1 MNLVIAL
8 LSTRTFITAERIR
21 ETVYGYSDSA
31 SDEAFSRMFERDKNE
46 LRDLGIPLETG
57 RVSQFDPTEGYR
69 INRDAYALPA
79 VELTADEAAAVAVA
93 TQLWESPE
101 LITATQG
108 ALLKLRAA
116 GVDVDAA
123 DSAVAI
129 TSTAALPGLRGSEEV
144 LGILLSAI
152 DSGQAVQFP
161 HRPSR
166 SDPYTTRT
174 VEPWGVVTDRGR
186 WYLVGHDRDR
196 DATRTFRLSRIGSEV
211 TADRPTRCG
220 EATRRRRPA
229 RDRRPGGRRWPPTGR
244 RPGCGSPTAAP
255 PRCAGRPPWSAP
267 RTLGGRAG
275 EEITVDIGMP
285 DRLAREIASYGADA
299 VALEPQSLRDDVLGP
314 AAGAGRADPMSDA
327 TRDRGIDAAGAA
339 AQHGAVLPG
348 QPEDHLRRGGHGPRA
363 SASSSC
369 ATTSTSCG
377 CAGCPATAPAI

>member
-8 LSTRTFITAERIR
+8 LSANTYITAERIR
-21 ETVYGYSDSA
+21 ETVYGYSENA

-69 INRDAYALPA
+69 INREAYALPA

-116 GVDVDAA
+116 GVDIDAVDA
-123 DSAVAI
+123 AVAI
-129 TSTAALPGLRGSEEV
+129 TSTGALPGLRGSEDV

-166 SDPYTTRT
+166 SDPYTVRT
-174 VEPWGVVTDRGR
+174 VEPWGVLTDRGR

-196 DATRTFRLSRIGSEV
+196 NATRTFRLSRIGAEV
-211 TADRPTRCG
+211 TPIGPTGAVSPPEGVNLREIVDRAVGEWPSSGQARVWVADGR
-220 EATRRRRPA
+220 ATALRRRA
-229 RDRRPGGRRWPPTGR
+229 TVIG
-244 RPGCGSPTAAP
+244 
-255 PRCAGRPPWSAP
+255 PRE
-267 RTLGGRAG
+267 LDGRAG
-275 EEITVDIGMP
+275 EEISVDIGML
-285 DRLAREIASYGADA
+285 DRLAREVASYGPDA
-299 VALEPQSLRDDVLGP
+299 VALAPQALRDDVL
-314 AAGAGRADPMSDA
+314 ARLRAQA
-327 TRDRGIDAAGAA
+327 
-339 AQHGAVLPG
+339 G
-348 QPEDHLRRGGHGPRA
+348 QPGEVRA
-363 SASSSC
+363 
-369 ATTSTSCG
+369 
-377 CAGCPATAPAI
+377 

>member
-8 LSTRTFITAERIR
+8 LSTRSFITADRIR
-21 ETVYGYSDSA
+21 ETVYGYADSP

-116 GVDVDAA
+116 GIDIDAVDA
-123 DSAVAI
+123 SFAI

-144 LGILLSAI
+144 LGLLLSAI
-152 DSGQAVQFP
+152 DAGQAVQFP

-166 SDPYTTRT
+166 SEPYTMRT
-174 VEPWGVVTDRGR
+174 VEPWGVVTDKGR

-196 DATRTFRLSRIGSEV
+196 DAIRTFRLSRIGADV
-211 TADRPTRCG
+211 TAIGPPGAVTRPDGVDLREIVGHAVSDPPSGTQARVWVADG
-220 EATRRRRPA
+220 RATALRRRATVVGPL
-229 RDRRPGGRRWPPTGR
+229 
-244 RPGCGSPTAAP
+244 
-255 PRCAGRPPWSAP
+255 
-267 RTLGGRAG
+267 TLGGRAG
-275 EEITVDIGMP
+275 EEIVLDVGMT
-285 DRLAREIASYGADA
+285 DRLAREVASYGPDA
-299 VALEPQSLRDDVLGP
+299 VALEPQSLRDDVL
-314 AAGAGRADPMSDA
+314 ARLRAQAGRTDE
-327 TRDRGIDAAGAA
+327 
-339 AQHGAVLPG
+339 V
-348 QPEDHLRRGGHGPRA
+348 
-363 SASSSC
+363 SA
-369 ATTSTSCG
+369 
-377 CAGCPATAPAI
+377 

>member
-8 LSTRTFITAERIR
+8 LSANTYITAEHIR
-21 ETVYGYSDSA
+21 ETVYGYSENA

-69 INRDAYALPA
+69 INREAYALPA

-116 GVDVDAA
+116 GVDIDAVDA
-123 DSAVAI
+123 AVAI
-129 TSTAALPGLRGSEEV
+129 TSTGALPGLRGSEDV

-166 SDPYTTRT
+166 SDPYTVRT
-174 VEPWGVVTDRGR
+174 VEPWGVLTDRGR

-196 DATRTFRLSRIGSEV
+196 NATRTFRLSRIGAEV
-211 TADRPTRCG
+211 TPIGPTGAVSPPEGVNLREIVDRAVGEWPSSGQARVWVADGR
-220 EATRRRRPA
+220 ATALRRRA
-229 RDRRPGGRRWPPTGR
+229 TVIG
-244 RPGCGSPTAAP
+244 
-255 PRCAGRPPWSAP
+255 PRE
-267 RTLGGRAG
+267 LDGRAG
-275 EEITVDIGMP
+275 EEISVDIGML
-285 DRLAREIASYGADA
+285 DRLAREVASYGPDA
-299 VALEPQSLRDDVLGP
+299 VALAPQALRDDVL
-314 AAGAGRADPMSDA
+314 ARLRAQA
-327 TRDRGIDAAGAA
+327 
-339 AQHGAVLPG
+339 G
-348 QPEDHLRRGGHGPRA
+348 QPGEVRA
-363 SASSSC
+363 
-369 ATTSTSCG
+369 
-377 CAGCPATAPAI
+377 

>member
-21 ETVYGYSDSA
+21 ETVYGYADSA

-123 DSAVAI
+123 DSGIAI
-129 TSTAALPGLRGSEEV
+129 TSTAALPGLRGSEDV

-152 DSGQAVQFP
+152 DSGQAVRFP

-196 DATRTFRLSRIGSEV
+196 DATRTFRLSRIGADV
-211 TADRPTRCG
+211 TPIGPPGAVKRPEGVNLREIVDRAVG
-220 EATRRRRPA
+220 EWPSTGAGPRLGRRRP
-229 RDRRPGGRRWPPTGR
+229 R
-244 RPGCGSPTAAP
+244 P
-255 PRCAGRPPWSAP
+255 PRCAAGPPSSAP
-267 RTLGGRAG
+267 GHSAAAPARRSPSTSACPTGWPARSPATARTPSR
-275 EEITVDIGMP
+275 
-285 DRLAREIASYGADA
+285 SS
-299 VALEPQSLRDDVLGP
+299 PQSLRDDVL
-314 AAGAGRADPMSDA
+314 ARLRAQAGQSD
-327 TRDRGIDAAGAA
+327 G
-339 AQHGAVLPG
+339 V
-348 QPEDHLRRGGHGPRA
+348 
-363 SASSSC
+363 
-369 ATTSTSCG
+369 
-377 CAGCPATAPAI
+377 TA

>member
-21 ETVYGYSDSA
+21 ETVYGYADSA

-79 VELTADEAAAVAVA
+79 VGLTADEAAAVAVA

-123 DSAVAI
+123 DSGIAI
-129 TSTAALPGLRGSEEV
+129 TSTAALPGLRGSEDV

-152 DSGQAVQFP
+152 DSGQAVRFP

-174 VEPWGVVTDRGR
+174 
-186 WYLVGHDRDR
+186 
-196 DATRTFRLSRIGSEV
+196 FRLSRIGADV
-211 TADRPTRCG
+211 TPIGPPGAVKRPEGTNLREIVDRAVGEWPSTGQARVWVADGRGT
-220 EATRRRRPA
+220 ALRRRA
-229 RDRRPGGRRWPPTGR
+229 TVVG
-244 RPGCGSPTAAP
+244 
-255 PRCAGRPPWSAP
+255 PRAV
-267 RTLGGRAG
+267 GGRAG
-275 EEITVDIGMP
+275 EEITVDIGMS
-285 DRLAREIASYGADA
+285 DRLAREIASYGPDA
-299 VALEPQSLRDDVLGP
+299 IALEPQSLRDDVLGRLR
-314 AAGAGRADPMSDA
+314 AQAGQTDG
-327 TRDRGIDAAGAA
+327 
-339 AQHGAVLPG
+339 V
-348 QPEDHLRRGGHGPRA
+348 
-363 SASSSC
+363 
-369 ATTSTSCG
+369 
-377 CAGCPATAPAI
+377 TA